1 MKQTLVFLLLALLYV
16 NSAKAQQKIST
27 TIKRLPESKLWT
39 YDNEKEY
46 RKGAIFELQDS
57 SILLSS
63 SFVKEDYYSGNYTVS
78 KILIEDIKLIQ
89 TRKPGGGGKGLVLG
103 GGIGFSVG
111 ALLGAMGGNDDPGLF
126 SYTAGEKAVI
136 GGVTLGA
143 IGGVLGLIIGSVKI
157 KIPINGSM
165 DMYHRTTKLDKSK
178 ITYSTK

>member
-1 MKQTLVFLLLALLYV
+1 M
-16 NSAKAQQKIST
+16 
-27 TIKRLPESKLWT
+27 
-39 YDNEKEY
+39 
-46 RKGAIFELQDS
+46 
-57 SILLSS
+57 
-63 SFVKEDYYSGNYTVS
+63 
-78 KILIEDIKLIQ
+78 
-89 TRKPGGGGKGLVLG
+89 
-103 GGIGFSVG
+103 
-111 ALLGAMGGNDDPGLF
+111 GAMGGNDDPGLF